1 MQLRRRQGGSKES
14 AALRALTTS
23 ALALSGLARVAAADT
38 PIDGVQ
44 TSYSF
49 STYAEDDLPESKGV
63 PDTEHGRY
71 EVTTQQARIAA
82 PLTDHIDFALEVTHE
97 KMSGASP
104 WYNVPDAAGSP
115 IQILSG
121 PTIEDER
128 NDFLLKTSYYLDNAR
143 LGLSGGYSDENDY
156 TAMNFGFDGE
166 THFNE
171 KNTTLSGGIGMSFDE
186 INPVDAETE
195 PTRPTHET
203 KQTYSLNIGL
213 AQILNRRS
221 LIQSSLSYAY
231 GTGYLSDPYKEVYQ
245 ELGAVYHPDMRPD
258 NRHALSWLTRYRRH
272 IEEVEATAHLSY
284 QYYWD
289 TWGISSHTIEASWY
303 QSFGDSLQITP
314 SIRYYTQNEADFYVS
329 YLRNTPSDDEFSSDY
344 RLSTY
349 GALGFGIK
357 AEYTFRTPWLID
369 VEWKLK
375 AAYERYIS
383 AGDLAWDSPSVEAPG
398 LVDFKV
404 YSFGITAVF

>member
-1 MQLRRRQGGSKES
+1 MRRQGGSKDS
-14 AALRALTTS
+14 ATLRALTTS

-38 PIDGVQ
+38 PIDDIQ
-44 TSYSF
+44 TSYSY
-49 STYAEDDLPESKGV
+49 STYSEDDLPNSKGL
-63 PDTEHGRY
+63 PISEHSRY
-71 EVTTQQARIAA
+71 EVKTQQARLAA
-82 PLTDHIDFALEVTHE
+82 PITDHIDFSLDVTHE

-104 WYNVPDAAGSP
+104 WYNVPDAAGAP
-115 IQILSG
+115 IQVMSG

-128 NDFLLKTSYYLDNAR
+128 NDILLKSSYYLENAR
-143 LGLSGGYSDENDY
+143 MGLIGGYSKENDY
-156 TAMNFGFDGE
+156 KSMNFGWDGE

-171 KNTTLSGGIGMSFDE
+171 KNTTLSGGLGLSFDE
-186 INPVDAETE
+186 IDPTDADTE
-195 PTRPTHET
+195 PTRPVHET
-203 KQTYSLNIGL
+203 KQTYSLNVGL

-221 LIQSSLSYAY
+221 LVQSSLSYAF
-231 GTGYLSDPYKEVYQ
+231 GNGYLSDPYKEVYQ
-245 ELGAVYHPDMRPD
+245 KGAIYHPDERPD
-258 NRHALSWLTRYRRH
+258 TRHAFSWLTRYARH
-272 IEEVEATAHLSY
+272 IEEVEATVHLSY

-289 TWGISSHTIEASWY
+289 TWGVSSHTIEAAWY

-329 YLRNTPSDDEFSSDY
+329 YLPLSGPTDDHFSSDY

-357 AEYTFRTPWLID
+357 AEYTFRTPWVTDIQ
-369 VEWKLK
+369 WKLK

-383 AGDLAWDSPSVEAPG
+383 AGDLAWDSPAVEAPG

-404 YSFGITAVF
+404 LSFGISAVF

>member
-203 KQTYSLNIGL
+203 KQTYGLNIGL